1 MSPSN
6 TRPQILSLFIKAR
19 LVLITLLIST
29 LASVY
34 SISLLDQYI
43 YQQKQNSIRK
53 VAGSYVNHIRNN
65 LNQALSAAY
74 PIAALIRTQNGETKG
89 FEELA
94 SEMLSLYPGLDALQL
109 HKNGILTHVVPLKGN
124 ESAIG
129 NNVLENPLRT
139 QEAFLAKKTGKLT
152 LAGPFELF
160 QGGMGAA
167 ARLPVY
173 LDTSQGNQFWGF
185 ATALIRFPDILQSVN
200 LAQLPQAGIG
210 YELSKVMPD
219 TNDVQIIATSDNQ
232 ITKNTVDFNIQVP
245 NGVWV
250 FKAYPIRGWQDN
262 SMLLLGI
269 AIAVVFTFLT
279 TLSSY
284 LITRLRASHLK
295 LEKKVEQRTHALQ
308 NNIKALTDTERRL
321 LLSQKVGGIATWEW
335 DIKTNIIRFSEH
347 GIRLITGNVKQ
358 LEMTKNEYL
367 ASIHP
372 DDRANIVSDINQ
384 CIDAAKEYN
393 VDHRIITKRGN
404 VRWFN
409 TKGTL
414 VRDSSGSAITMLGV
428 SVDITERKLIEEKL
442 HLSSRVFR
450 DTHEGIIITNA
461 DKVIVDVNPAFC
473 HITGYSHDEVIG
485 RNPSFLNSGKQTES
499 FYKNIWKQLSLYGHW
514 QGEVWNC
521 KKDGELYA
529 ELLNISVLK
538 DDNNVTFYLGIFT
551 DITQAKRQQEQLSRI
566 AHYDLLTNLP
576 NRVLL
581 ADRLSQTMLQCRRLN
596 NSLAVVFLDLD
607 GFKHVNDSHGHD
619 IGDKLLIALS
629 IRLKD
634 ALREGDSLARIG
646 GDEFVAVL
654 TNLGSVADCV
664 PVLER
669 LLAAAAKPVTVNDI
683 VLNVSASIG
692 VTIYPEDN
700 LDAEQ
705 LMRHADQAMY
715 IAKQM
720 GKNRYHLFDTSQGD
734 TVKLQQTGISLI
746 REALANNWFVLYYQ
760 PKVDM
765 RTGSMIGV
773 EALIRL
779 QHPERGLLSPIE
791 FLPVIENNALM
802 IDVGE
807 WVINAAL
814 SQINQWQ
821 ILTPSLNIKVSV
833 NVAAV
838 QLQQP
843 EFKARLT
850 ELLLAHP
857 QVDARNLE
865 LEVLE
870 TSALKDVAHVSKT
883 MQDCKALGVEFSLDD
898 FGTGY
903 SSLTYLRRLPASLIK
918 IDQSFVRDMLEDSN
932 DLAIVKGVIALANS
946 FKRSVIAE
954 GVETPEHAAT
964 LMLLGCYLAQGY
976 GIAKPMKAE
985 DIPIWLDEWT
995 ADEIWA
1001 LTDLH
1006 KMDN

>member
-185 ATALIRFPDILQSVN
+185 ATALIRFPDILQGVN

-250 FKAYPIRGWQDN
+250 FKAYPIMGWQDN

-269 AIAVVFTFLT
+269 AIAVAFTFLT

-372 DDRANIVSDINQ
+372 NDRANIVSDINQ

-414 VRDSSGSAITMLGV
+414 VRDNSGSAITMLGV
-428 SVDITERKLIEEKL
+428 SVDITERKLFEEKL

-581 ADRLSQTMLQCRRLN
+581 ADRLSQTMLQCRRHN

-773 EALIRL
+773 EALIRV

-814 SQINQWQ
+814 SQINHWQ

-843 EFKARLT
+843 EFTARLT

-870 TSALKDVAHVSKT
+870 TSALNDVAHVSKT

-1001 LTDLH
+1001 LTDLQ

>member
-1 MSPSN
+1 M
-6 TRPQILSLFIKAR
+6 
-19 LVLITLLIST
+19 LITLLIST

-185 ATALIRFPDILQSVN
+185 ATALIRFPDILQGVN

-219 TNDVQIIATSDNQ
+219 TNDVQIIVTSDNQ

-250 FKAYPIRGWQDN
+250 FKAYPIMGWQDN

-269 AIAVVFTFLT
+269 AIAVAFTFLT

-372 DDRANIVSDINQ
+372 NDRANIVSDINQ

-414 VRDSSGSAITMLGV
+414 VRDNSGCAITMLGV
-428 SVDITERKLIEEKL
+428 SVDITERKLFEEKL

-581 ADRLSQTMLQCRRLN
+581 ADRLSQTMLQCRRHN

-773 EALIRL
+773 EALIRV

-814 SQINQWQ
+814 SQINHWQ

-843 EFKARLT
+843 EFTARLT

-870 TSALKDVAHVSKT
+870 TSALNDVAHVSKT

-1001 LTDLH
+1001 LTDLQ

>member
-1 MSPSN
+1 M
-6 TRPQILSLFIKAR
+6 
-19 LVLITLLIST
+19 LITLLIST

-185 ATALIRFPDILQSVN
+185 ATALIRFPDILQGVN

-232 ITKNTVDFNIQVP
+232 TTKNTVDFNIQVP

-250 FKAYPIRGWQDN
+250 FKAYPIMGWQDN

-269 AIAVVFTFLT
+269 AIAVAFTFLT

-372 DDRANIVSDINQ
+372 NDRANIVSDINQ

-414 VRDSSGSAITMLGV
+414 VRDNSGSAITMLGV
-428 SVDITERKLIEEKL
+428 SVDITERKLFEEKL

-581 ADRLSQTMLQCRRLN
+581 ADRLSQTMLQCRRHN

-773 EALIRL
+773 EALIRV

-814 SQINQWQ
+814 SQINHWQ

-843 EFKARLT
+843 EFTARLT

-870 TSALKDVAHVSKT
+870 TSALNDVAHVSKT

-1001 LTDLH
+1001 LTDLQ

>member
-1 MSPSN
+1 M
-6 TRPQILSLFIKAR
+6 
-19 LVLITLLIST
+19 LITLLIST

-185 ATALIRFPDILQSVN
+185 ATALIRFPDILQGVN

-250 FKAYPIRGWQDN
+250 FKAYPIMGWQDN

-269 AIAVVFTFLT
+269 AIAVAFTFLT

-372 DDRANIVSDINQ
+372 NDRANIVSDINQ

-414 VRDSSGSAITMLGV
+414 VRDNSGSAITMLGV
-428 SVDITERKLIEEKL
+428 SVDITERKLFEEKL

-581 ADRLSQTMLQCRRLN
+581 ADRLSQTMLQCRRHN

-700 LDAEQ
+700 LDAKQ

-773 EALIRL
+773 EALIRV

-814 SQINQWQ
+814 SQINHWQ

-843 EFKARLT
+843 EFTARLT

-870 TSALKDVAHVSKT
+870 TSALNDVAHVSKT

-1001 LTDLH
+1001 LTDLQ

>member
-1 MSPSN
+1 M
-6 TRPQILSLFIKAR
+6 
-19 LVLITLLIST
+19 LITLLIST

-250 FKAYPIRGWQDN
+250 FKAYPIMGWQDN

-269 AIAVVFTFLT
+269 AIAVAFTFLT

-581 ADRLSQTMLQCRRLN
+581 ADRLSQTMLQCRRHN

-773 EALIRL
+773 EALIRV

-814 SQINQWQ
+814 SQINHWQ

-843 EFKARLT
+843 EFTARLT

-870 TSALKDVAHVSKT
+870 TSALNDVAHVSKT

-1001 LTDLH
+1001 LTDLQ

>member
-1 MSPSN
+1 M
-6 TRPQILSLFIKAR
+6 
-19 LVLITLLIST
+19 LITLLIST

-185 ATALIRFPDILQSVN
+185 ATALIRFPDILQGVN

-250 FKAYPIRGWQDN
+250 FKAYPIMGWQDN

-269 AIAVVFTFLT
+269 AIAVAFTFLT

-372 DDRANIVSDINQ
+372 NDRANIVSDINQ

-414 VRDSSGSAITMLGV
+414 VRDNSGSAITMLGV
-428 SVDITERKLIEEKL
+428 SVDITERKLFEEKL

-581 ADRLSQTMLQCRRLN
+581 ADRLSQTMLQCRRHN

-700 LDAEQ
+700 LDAKQ

-746 REALANNWFVLYYQ
+746 REALTNNWFVLYYQ

-773 EALIRL
+773 EALIRV

-807 WVINAAL
+807 WVINSAL
-814 SQINQWQ
+814 SQINHWQ

-843 EFKARLT
+843 EFTARLT

-857 QVDARNLE
+857 QKDA
-865 LEVLE
+865 
-870 TSALKDVAHVSKT
+870 
-883 MQDCKALGVEFSLDD
+883 F
-898 FGTGY
+898 
-903 SSLTYLRRLPASLIK
+903 
-918 IDQSFVRDMLEDSN
+918 
-932 DLAIVKGVIALANS
+932 
-946 FKRSVIAE
+946 
-954 GVETPEHAAT
+954 
-964 LMLLGCYLAQGY
+964 
-976 GIAKPMKAE
+976 
-985 DIPIWLDEWT
+985 
-995 ADEIWA
+995 
-1001 LTDLH
+1001 
-1006 KMDN
+1006 

>member
-1 MSPSN
+1 
-6 TRPQILSLFIKAR
+6 
-19 LVLITLLIST
+19 VLITLLIST

-185 ATALIRFPDILQSVN
+185 ATALIRFPDILQGVN

-250 FKAYPIRGWQDN
+250 FKAYPIMGWQDN

-269 AIAVVFTFLT
+269 AIAVAFTFLT

-372 DDRANIVSDINQ
+372 NDRANIVSDINQ

-414 VRDSSGSAITMLGV
+414 VRDNSGSAITMLGV
-428 SVDITERKLIEEKL
+428 SVDITERKLFEEKL

-581 ADRLSQTMLQCRRLN
+581 ADRLSQTMLQCRRHN

-700 LDAEQ
+700 LDAKQ

-773 EALIRL
+773 EALIRV

-814 SQINQWQ
+814 SQINHWQ

-843 EFKARLT
+843 EFTARLT

-870 TSALKDVAHVSKT
+870 TSALNDVAHVSKT

>member
-1 MSPSN
+1 M
-6 TRPQILSLFIKAR
+6 
-19 LVLITLLIST
+19 LITLLIST

-185 ATALIRFPDILQSVN
+185 ATALIRFPDILQGVN

-250 FKAYPIRGWQDN
+250 FKAYPIMGWQDN

-269 AIAVVFTFLT
+269 AIAVAFTFLT

-372 DDRANIVSDINQ
+372 NDRANIVSDINQ

-414 VRDSSGSAITMLGV
+414 VRDNSGSAITMLGV
-428 SVDITERKLIEEKL
+428 SVDITERKLFEEKL

-581 ADRLSQTMLQCRRLN
+581 ADRLSQTMLQCRRHN

-773 EALIRL
+773 EALIRV

-814 SQINQWQ
+814 SQINHWQ

-843 EFKARLT
+843 EFTARLT

-870 TSALKDVAHVSKT
+870 TSALNDVAHVSKT

-1001 LTDLH
+1001 LTDLQ

>member
-1 MSPSN
+1 M
-6 TRPQILSLFIKAR
+6 
-19 LVLITLLIST
+19 LITLLIST

-250 FKAYPIRGWQDN
+250 FKAYPIMGWQDN

-279 TLSSY
+279 SLSSY

-414 VRDSSGSAITMLGV
+414 VRDNSGSAITMLGV
-428 SVDITERKLIEEKL
+428 SVDITERKLFEEKL

-581 ADRLSQTMLQCRRLN
+581 ADRLSQTMLQCRRHN

-734 TVKLQQTGISLI
+734 TVKAQQTGITLI
-746 REALANNWFVLYYQ
+746 REALANDWFVLYYQ

-814 SQINQWQ
+814 SQINHWQ

-843 EFKARLT
+843 EFTARLT

-870 TSALKDVAHVSKT
+870 TSALNDVAHVSKT

-1001 LTDLH
+1001 LTDLQ

>member
-1 MSPSN
+1 M
-6 TRPQILSLFIKAR
+6 FIKAR

-34 SISLLDQYI
+34 SIYLLDQYI

-279 TLSSY
+279 SLSSY

-321 LLSQKVGGIATWEW
+321 LLSQKVGRIATWEW
-335 DIKTNIIRFSEH
+335 DIKTSIIRFSEH

-581 ADRLSQTMLQCRRLN
+581 ADRLSQTMLQCRRHN

-773 EALIRL
+773 EALIRV

-814 SQINQWQ
+814 SQINHWQ

-843 EFKARLT
+843 EFTARLT

-870 TSALKDVAHVSKT
+870 TSALNDVAHVSKT

-1001 LTDLH
+1001 LTDLQ

>member
-1 MSPSN
+1 M
-6 TRPQILSLFIKAR
+6 
-19 LVLITLLIST
+19 LITLLIST

-34 SISLLDQYI
+34 SIYLLDQYI

-173 LDTSQGNQFWGF
+173 LDTPQGNQFWGF

-250 FKAYPIRGWQDN
+250 FKAYPIMGWQDN

-269 AIAVVFTFLT
+269 AIAVAFTFLT

-335 DIKTNIIRFSEH
+335 DIKTSIIRFSEH

-746 REALANNWFVLYYQ
+746 REALVNNWFVLYYQ

-843 EFKARLT
+843 EFTARLT

>member
-1 MSPSN
+1 
-6 TRPQILSLFIKAR
+6 
-19 LVLITLLIST
+19 VLITLLIST

-185 ATALIRFPDILQSVN
+185 ATALIRFPDILQGVN

-250 FKAYPIRGWQDN
+250 FKAYPIMGWQDN

-269 AIAVVFTFLT
+269 AIAVAFTFLT

-372 DDRANIVSDINQ
+372 NDRANIVSDINQ

-414 VRDSSGSAITMLGV
+414 VRDNSGSAITMLGV
-428 SVDITERKLIEEKL
+428 SVDITERKLFEEKL

-581 ADRLSQTMLQCRRLN
+581 ADRLSQTMLQCRRHN

-773 EALIRL
+773 EALIRV

-814 SQINQWQ
+814 SQINHWQ

-843 EFKARLT
+843 EFTARLT

-870 TSALKDVAHVSKT
+870 TSALNDVAHVSKT

-1001 LTDLH
+1001 LTDLQ

>member
-1 MSPSN
+1 M
-6 TRPQILSLFIKAR
+6 
-19 LVLITLLIST
+19 LITLLIST

-34 SISLLDQYI
+34 SIYLLDQYI

-173 LDTSQGNQFWGF
+173 LDTPQGNQFWGF

-269 AIAVVFTFLT
+269 AIAVAFTFLT

-843 EFKARLT
+843 EFTARLT

-870 TSALKDVAHVSKT
+870 TIALKDVAHVSKT

-1001 LTDLH
+1001 LTDLQ

>member
-1 MSPSN
+1 
-6 TRPQILSLFIKAR
+6 LFIKAR

-185 ATALIRFPDILQSVN
+185 ATALIRFPDILQGVN

-250 FKAYPIRGWQDN
+250 FKAYPIMGWQDN

-269 AIAVVFTFLT
+269 AIAVAFTFLT

-372 DDRANIVSDINQ
+372 NDRANIVSDINQ

-414 VRDSSGSAITMLGV
+414 VRDNSGSAITMLGV
-428 SVDITERKLIEEKL
+428 SVDITERKLFEEKL

-581 ADRLSQTMLQCRRLN
+581 ADRLSQTMLQCRRHN

-700 LDAEQ
+700 LDAKQ

-773 EALIRL
+773 EALIRV

-814 SQINQWQ
+814 SQINHWQ

-843 EFKARLT
+843 EFTARLT

-870 TSALKDVAHVSKT
+870 TSALNDVAHVSKT

-1001 LTDLH
+1001 LTDLQ

>member
-1 MSPSN
+1 M
-6 TRPQILSLFIKAR
+6 
-19 LVLITLLIST
+19 LITLLIST

-34 SISLLDQYI
+34 SIYLLDQYI

-109 HKNGILTHVVPLKGN
+109 HKNSILTHVVPLKGN

-160 QGGMGAA
+160 QGGMGTA

-372 DDRANIVSDINQ
+372 DDRTNIVSDINQ

-414 VRDSSGSAITMLGV
+414 VRDNSGSAITMLGV

-734 TVKLQQTGISLI
+734 TVKLQQTGITLI

-843 EFKARLT
+843 EFTARLT

-857 QVDARNLE
+857 QVDAKNLE

>member
-1 MSPSN
+1 M
-6 TRPQILSLFIKAR
+6 
-19 LVLITLLIST
+19 ST
-29 LASVY
+29 LAAVY
-34 SISLLDQYI
+34 SIYLLDQYI
-43 YQQKQNSIRK
+43 YQQKQISIRE
-53 VAGSYVNHIRNN
+53 VSGSYVNHIRNN

-74 PIAALIRTQNGETKG
+74 PIAALIRTQNGKTEG

-94 SEMLSLYPGLDALQL
+94 SEMLALYPGLAALQL

-139 QEAFLAKKTGKLT
+139 QEAFLAKQTGKLT

-173 LDTSQGNQFWGF
+173 LDTQDGNKFWGF

-219 TNDVQIIATSDNQ
+219 TNDVQIIVTSKNQ
-232 ITKNTVDFNIQVP
+232 KIKNTVDFNIQVP

-250 FKAYPIRGWQDN
+250 FKTYPINGWKDS
-262 SMLLLGI
+262 SMLLFGV
-269 AIAVVFTFLT
+269 AIAALFIFLT
-279 TLSSY
+279 TVTAY
-284 LITRLRASHLK
+284 LVTRLRASHIK
-295 LEKKVEQRTHALQ
+295 LEKKVTQRTHALQ
-308 NNIKALTDTERRL
+308 NNIKAFTDTERRL

-347 GIRLITGNVKQ
+347 GIRLINGNVKQ

-367 ASIHP
+367 AIIYP
-372 DDRANIVSDINQ
+372 DDRADIIKNIEQ
-384 CIDAAKEYN
+384 CIDDAKEYN
-393 VDHRIITKRGN
+393 VDHRIVNKRGKI
-404 VRWFN
+404 RWFN

-414 VRDSSGSAITMLGV
+414 VRDNQGSAVTMLGV
-428 SVDITERKLIEEKL
+428 SIDITERKLIEEKL

-450 DTHEGIIITNA
+450 DTHEGIIITDVNRH
-461 DKVIVDVNPAFC
+461 IVDVNPAFC
-473 HITGYSHDEVIG
+473 RITGYSHEEVIG
-485 RNPSFLNSGKQTES
+485 RTPAFLNSGKQSDS
-499 FYKNIWKQLSLYGHW
+499 FYKDMWLQLNKFGHW
-514 QGEVWNC
+514 QGEIWNC
-521 KKDGELYA
+521 KKNGELYA
-529 ELLNISVLK
+529 ELLTISVLT
-538 DDNNVTFYLGIFT
+538 DDNDVTFYLGIFT

-581 ADRLSQTMLQCRRLN
+581 ADRLSQTMLQCRRHN

-607 GFKHVNDSHGHD
+607 GFKQVNDSHGHD
-619 IGDKLLIALS
+619 IGDKLLVAIS

-646 GDEFVAVL
+646 GDEFVGVL
-654 TNLGSVADCV
+654 TNLESIADCV

-692 VTIYPEDN
+692 VTVYPEDN
-700 LDAEQ
+700 FDADQ

-734 TVKLQQTGISLI
+734 TVKTQQKGISLI

-765 RTGSMIGV
+765 RTGDMIGV

-791 FLPVIENNALM
+791 FLPAIENNQLM

-807 WVINAAL
+807 WVIDTAL
-814 SQINQWQ
+814 TQINQWQ
-821 ILTPSLNIKVSV
+821 SLTPSLTIKVSV

-843 EFKARLT
+843 EFTSKLT

-857 QVDARNLE
+857 QVNATNLE

-870 TSALKDVAHVSKT
+870 TSALSDVTHVSKT
-883 MQDCKALGVEFSLDD
+883 MQDCKALGVDFSLDD

-918 IDQSFVRDMLEDSN
+918 IDQSFIRDMLEDSD
-932 DLAIVKGVIALANS
+932 DLAIVKGVIALAKS
-946 FKRSVIAE
+946 FKRKVIAE

-964 LMLLGCYLAQGY
+964 LMLLGCHLAQGY

-985 DIPIWLDEWT
+985 DIPIWLNEWT

-1006 KMDN
+1006 KMDS

>member
-1 MSPSN
+1 
-6 TRPQILSLFIKAR
+6 
-19 LVLITLLIST
+19 VLITLLIST

-185 ATALIRFPDILQSVN
+185 ATALIRFPDILQGVN

-250 FKAYPIRGWQDN
+250 FKAYPIMGWQDN

-269 AIAVVFTFLT
+269 AIAVAFTFLT

-372 DDRANIVSDINQ
+372 NDRANIVSDINQ

-414 VRDSSGSAITMLGV
+414 VRDNSGSAITMLGV
-428 SVDITERKLIEEKL
+428 SVDITERKLFEEKL

-581 ADRLSQTMLQCRRLN
+581 ADRLSQTMLQCRRHN

-700 LDAEQ
+700 LDAKQ

-773 EALIRL
+773 EALIRV

-814 SQINQWQ
+814 SQINHWQ

-843 EFKARLT
+843 EFTARLT

-870 TSALKDVAHVSKT
+870 TSALNDVAHVSKT

-1001 LTDLH
+1001 LTDLQ

>member
-1 MSPSN
+1 M
-6 TRPQILSLFIKAR
+6 
-19 LVLITLLIST
+19 LITLLIST

-34 SISLLDQYI
+34 SIYLLDQYI

-185 ATALIRFPDILQSVN
+185 ATALIRFPDILQGVN

-219 TNDVQIIATSDNQ
+219 TNDVQIIVTSDNQ

-250 FKAYPIRGWQDN
+250 FKAYPIMGWQDN

-269 AIAVVFTFLT
+269 AIAVAFTFLT

-372 DDRANIVSDINQ
+372 NDRANIVSDINQ

-414 VRDSSGSAITMLGV
+414 VRDNSGCAITMLGV
-428 SVDITERKLIEEKL
+428 SVDITERKLFEEKL

-581 ADRLSQTMLQCRRLN
+581 ADRLSQTMLQCRRHN

-773 EALIRL
+773 EALIRV

-814 SQINQWQ
+814 SQINHWQ

-843 EFKARLT
+843 EFTARLT

-870 TSALKDVAHVSKT
+870 TSALNDVAHVSKT

-1001 LTDLH
+1001 LTDLQ

>member
-1 MSPSN
+1 
-6 TRPQILSLFIKAR
+6 
-19 LVLITLLIST
+19 VLITLLIST

-185 ATALIRFPDILQSVN
+185 ATALIRFPDILQGVN

-219 TNDVQIIATSDNQ
+219 TNDVQIIVTSDNQ

-250 FKAYPIRGWQDN
+250 FKAYPIMGWQDN

-269 AIAVVFTFLT
+269 AIAVAFTFLT

-372 DDRANIVSDINQ
+372 NDRANIVSDINQ

-414 VRDSSGSAITMLGV
+414 VRDNSGCAITMLGV
-428 SVDITERKLIEEKL
+428 SVDITERKLFEEKL

-581 ADRLSQTMLQCRRLN
+581 ADRLSQTMLQCRRHN

-773 EALIRL
+773 EALIRV

-814 SQINQWQ
+814 SQINHWQ

-843 EFKARLT
+843 EFTARLT

-870 TSALKDVAHVSKT
+870 TSALNDVAHVSKT

-1001 LTDLH
+1001 LTDLQ

>member
-1 MSPSN
+1 M
-6 TRPQILSLFIKAR
+6 
-19 LVLITLLIST
+19 LITLLIST

-34 SISLLDQYI
+34 SIYLLDQYI

-185 ATALIRFPDILQSVN
+185 ATALIRFPDILQGVN

-250 FKAYPIRGWQDN
+250 FKAYPIMGWQDN

-269 AIAVVFTFLT
+269 AIAVAFTFLT

-372 DDRANIVSDINQ
+372 NDRANIVSDINQ

-581 ADRLSQTMLQCRRLN
+581 ADRLSQTMLQCRRHN

-773 EALIRL
+773 EALIRV

-814 SQINQWQ
+814 SQINHWQ

-843 EFKARLT
+843 EFTARLT

-870 TSALKDVAHVSKT
+870 TSALNDVAHVSKT